1 MALTDAQ
8 IRSAKKK
15 PNPYRL
21 SDGRGLFLEIQ
32 PTGTKGWRFRGT
44 FNGKRFLL
52 ALGPYPDVPLALA
65 RERAQEVREL
75 VERGIHPAEHRRE
88 QREELRRLQP
98 FSALANE
105 WLEKKWPVWGET
117 QRQKVESLLR
127 RDILPQIGDV
137 PVKSLMPAEILIALR
152 RIEARGAHYAAK
164 TALQICGQILRYGVA
179 TGQAERDSAADLR
192 GALIPQPVKH
202 YPALTDPKD
211 VARLAVSIDN
221 YSGTLVVRCAL
232 RLAMLLFVRPGELRR
247 MEWTELDF
255 EKKEWRVPAEKMKMR
270 RPHIV
275 PLSRQAIEILE
286 EIRPHTGR
294 GQYVFPGRTPSRPLS
309 ENGLGVALKTMGFT
323 GEQAQTAHGF
333 RSIASTNLNEQ
344 GWNRDVIERQLA
356 HTEENSV
363 RAAYNYADHLP
374 ERREMMQHYADWID
388 KLKADLLAS

>member
-1 MALTDAQ
+1 
-8 IRSAKKK
+8 
-15 PNPYRL
+15 
-21 SDGRGLFLEIQ
+21 
-32 PTGTKGWRFRGT
+32 
-44 FNGKRFLL
+44 
-52 ALGPYPDVPLALA
+52 
-65 RERAQEVREL
+65 
-75 VERGIHPAEHRRE
+75 
-88 QREELRRLQP
+88 
-98 FSALANE
+98 
-105 WLEKKWPVWGET
+105 
-117 QRQKVESLLR
+117 
-127 RDILPQIGDV
+127 
-137 PVKSLMPAEILIALR
+137 
-152 RIEARGAHYAAK
+152 
-164 TALQICGQILRYGVA
+164 
-179 TGQAERDSAADLR
+179 
-192 GALIPQPVKH
+192 
-202 YPALTDPKD
+202 
-211 VARLAVSIDN
+211 
-221 YSGTLVVRCAL
+221 
-232 RLAMLLFVRPGELRR
+232 
-247 MEWTELDF
+247 
-255 EKKEWRVPAEKMKMR
+255 MR